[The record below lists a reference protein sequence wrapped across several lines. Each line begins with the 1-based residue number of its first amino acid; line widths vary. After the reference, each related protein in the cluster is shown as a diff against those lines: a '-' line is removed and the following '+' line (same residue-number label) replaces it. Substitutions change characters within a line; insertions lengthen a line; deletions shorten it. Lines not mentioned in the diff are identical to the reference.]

1 MEKLSYIE
9 KYIKTDE
16 FKNNDYIVENTYNMI
31 LLFEKNN
38 IKITTGLEYLSFNK
52 YVRIYIF
59 RVNNIFD
66 SVIFATNLEKEY
78 FYMIGINSKN
88 TYTTN
93 GYSYYPTTYPYYN
106 KMFINK
112 ILKYKYMRD
121 AQL

>member
-38 IKITTGLEYLSFNK
+38 IKITTGLEYLSSNK

-59 RVNNIFD
+59 RVNDIFD
-66 SVIFATNLEKEY
+66 SVVFATNLEKEY

-112 ILKYKYMRD
+112 ILKFRYVSI
-121 AQL
+121 AI